1 MSKATVYKKIVE
13 QLESVIRQTRVHL
26 EVVKR
31 MQWNPRADGKP
42 RADLNDNF
50 TVDGVYPTTHDPLFR
65 VSTTTH
71 DPLFRVSMSDNA
83 ISFRIEHI
91 CLDSGIEL
99 GYGKDI
105 PSAHYY
111 IPTRIDNPTPKQM
124 FDEVKAKFKIVAK
137 RRLAHLNREL
147 TSVKEGKFKKM
158 FDAMADSIIAF
169 HKEYTNFDKH
179 KYLAGMAY
187 EIHDSSFIY

>member
-1 MSKATVYKKIVE
+1 MSKSTVYKNIVE
-13 QLESVIRQTRVHL
+13 QLESVIKQTQVHI

-42 RADLNDNF
+42 RSDLNNNF
-50 TVDGVYPTTHDPLFR
+50 KVDGVYPTTDDPLFR
-65 VSTTTH
+65 VSKT
-71 DPLFRVSMSDNA
+71 DDA

-91 CLDSGIEL
+91 CLNSGIEL

-105 PSAHYY
+105 PSAHYA

-137 RRLAHLNREL
+137 RRIAHLNREL

-158 FDAMADSIIAF
+158 FDAMADSIVAF
-169 HKEYTNFDKH
+169 NKEFRNFDKH
-179 KYLAGMAY
+179 KYLAGMVY

>member
-1 MSKATVYKKIVE
+1 MSKATVYKNIVE
-13 QLESVIRQTRVHL
+13 QLESVIKQTQVHIEL
-26 EVVKR
+26 VKR

-42 RADLNDNF
+42 RSNLNDNF
-50 TVDGVYPTTHDPLFR
+50 TVDSVYPTT
-65 VSTTTH
+65 S

-91 CLDSGIEL
+91 CLDSGIKL

-105 PSAHYY
+105 PSAHYH

-124 FDEVKAKFKIVAK
+124 FDEVKSKFTMVAK
-137 RRLAHLNREL
+137 RRIAHLNREL

-158 FDAMADSIIAF
+158 FDAMADSIVAF
-169 HKEYTNFDKH
+169 NKEFRNFDKH
-179 KYLAGMAY
+179 K
-187 EIHDSSFIY
+187 

>member
-1 MSKATVYKKIVE
+1 MSKATVYKNIIE
-13 QLESVIRQTRVHL
+13 QLESVIRQTRVHID
-26 EVVKR
+26 VVNR
-31 MQWNPRADGKP
+31 MKWNPRVDGKP
-42 RADLNDNF
+42 RSDLNDNF
-50 TVDGVYPTTHDPLFR
+50 KVDTVYPASDDPLFR
-65 VSTTTH
+65 VSK
-71 DPLFRVSMSDNA
+71 SDDA

-91 CLDSGIEL
+91 CINSGIEL

-124 FDEVKAKFKIVAK
+124 FDEVKAKFKIVAN
-137 RRLAHLNREL
+137 RRIAHLNREL
-147 TSVKEGKFKKM
+147 TSVKDGKFKKM

-169 HKEYTNFDKH
+169 NKEFRNFDKH
-179 KYLAGMAY
+179 KYLAGMVY

>member
-1 MSKATVYKKIVE
+1 MSKATVYKNIIE

-26 EVVKR
+26 DVVKR

-42 RADLNDNF
+42 RSDLNDNF
-50 TVDGVYPTTHDPLFR
+50 KVDTVYPASDDPLFR
-65 VSTTTH
+65 VSKT
-71 DPLFRVSMSDNA
+71 DDA

-91 CLDSGIEL
+91 CINSGIEL

-124 FDEVKAKFKIVAK
+124 FDEVKAKFKSVAN
-137 RRLAHLNREL
+137 RRIAHLNREL

-169 HKEYTNFDKH
+169 NKEFRNFDKH
-179 KYLAGMAY
+179 KYLAGMVY
-187 EIHDSSFIY
+187 EIHDNSFIY